1 MLAHAYVS
9 NFLNTNFVYTF
20 LHLTSF
26 AFSLV
31 HENGKYSWKRENFH
45 KLANVARLDVGV
57 KRLSQIKLV
66 DISSSL
72 TLS

>member
-9 NFLNTNFVYTF
+9 NFLNTNFVYTYF
-20 LHLTSF
+20 YTKQVLLS
-26 AFSLV
+26 

-57 KRLSQIKLV
+57 QQLSQLKLV
-66 DISSSL
+66 DISSRL